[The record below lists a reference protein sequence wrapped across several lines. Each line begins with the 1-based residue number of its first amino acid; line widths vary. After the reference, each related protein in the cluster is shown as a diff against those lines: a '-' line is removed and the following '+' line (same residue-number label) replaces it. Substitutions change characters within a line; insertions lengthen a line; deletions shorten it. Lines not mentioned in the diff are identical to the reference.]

1 MNHHFLKTGWK
12 VGLIAMITAFAML
25 LPPSS
30 LIVSAE
36 KAVSSSDMT
45 IISGEKQEEVKSDAD
60 RSGIVRKKAPD
71 VILSGQGR
79 KGASG
84 PKYRKFLPQAT
95 YDGSYKSE
103 LDENEKKIY
112 QGLYDT
118 FVTNRKPH
126 TETVVVRFSPKIE
139 FPVVYSDVENDA
151 PDDRDL
157 EDVTDMILSA
167 AAAFFY
173 DCPQA
178 FWIRSFAY
186 SLYYTFSEG
195 GDTGTVG
202 RIDIEF
208 DTDAYPNAYDDI
220 AAFDAGIAEA
230 VNIITQARSNQS
242 VYATLKAIH
251 DYILLNASY
260 DYGAL
265 SGSVYT
271 YGYAYTAAPLFTGKG
286 TFVCEGYAKAF
297 KILCDRFGIGCA
309 LVSGNGMTSA
319 SSGGPHM
326 WNYVRMPDGKWY
338 GVDAT
343 WDDGYFLQD
352 GTPFPYYTYFL
363 IGSSTE
369 VRNNRTFAQDHIPDG
384 QIMTQPMKFSM
395 VYPELSE
402 VAYDHYIVDT
412 DPKITLTT
420 LGASIRISDP
430 YGIRFGIQLKR
441 DEALSSIHYI
451 PEFGTLI
458 IASGTL
464 GNNELTINTPKV
476 RKIKANNIFSQD
488 ETQYTYT
495 GVLINIPESFFGTNV
510 KGRGYLIYVDDETGE
525 EHIVYSETVERSFY
539 GVAQAA
545 YDSYS
550 GIADPDEDQQAIIE
564 KLRGFLENR

>member
-1 MNHHFLKTGWK
+1 MKIVREKGKTRDQAKKKMTGKKKAIIALGAVLSAIIILLATTYGVFLHYYNKMN
-12 VGLIAMITAFAML
+12 IT
-25 LPPSS
+25 SDDDDE
-30 LIVSAE
+30 IVTAIDYEEDDINESELTDEERAQLDELMNDPVSSAE
-36 KAVSSSDMT
+36 GT
-45 IISGEKQEEVKSDAD
+45 E
-60 RSGIVRKKAPD
+60 
-71 VILSGQGR
+71 
-79 KGASG
+79 
-84 PKYRKFLPQAT
+84 
-95 YDGSYKSE
+95 SE
-103 LDENEKKIY
+103 D
-112 QGLYDT
+112 
-118 FVTNRKPH
+118 
-126 TETVVVRFSPKIE
+126 ETV
-139 FPVVYSDVENDA
+139 
-151 PDDRDL
+151 
-157 EDVTDMILSA
+157 M
-167 AAAFFY
+167 
-173 DCPQA
+173 
-178 FWIRSFAY
+178 
-186 SLYYTFSEG
+186 
-195 GDTGTVG
+195 
-202 RIDIEF
+202 
-208 DTDAYPNAYDDI
+208 
-220 AAFDAGIAEA
+220 
-230 VNIITQARSNQS
+230 
-242 VYATLKAIH
+242 KADSKNVI
-251 DYILLNASY
+251 N
-260 DYGAL
+260 
-265 SGSVYT
+265 V
-271 YGYAYTAAPLFTGKG
+271 PLFTGKG